1 MEMRL
6 VKTED
11 LEGLKDIWKLS
22 FGEEDRFIDLY
33 FQSRNWLHETAV
45 LLFDGRIVSMLTMIP
60 VEMIG
65 ETGERCKAS
74 MLYAIATHPDY
85 QKRGFA
91 DQLIDYSNQYL
102 QSQQV
107 SVTTLVP
114 AGEELFRFYEKRGYR
129 DGFFVREAVLSRNE
143 IETLSGRGSM
153 DCRVTPIDSSSYNRI
168 RRKLLTGHSYL
179 DYRDEEISFEKQLGC
194 IYDAD
199 LFAIE
204 IDGAEGCAYFER
216 LSQEQVMIKE
226 LLVPENYLTAVLRQ
240 ISVRVR
246 GEQYIV
252 RTPAH
257 SGEILGGAVRP
268 FGMLRINEVVC
279 MHESSA
285 PCAVSADSY
294 LGIAYD

>member
-1 MEMRL
+1 MRL
-6 VKTED
+6 VKKED
-11 LEGLKDIWKLS
+11 LEGLKEIWKLS
-22 FGEEDRFIDLY
+22 FGDEDSFIDLY
-33 FQSRNWLHETAV
+33 FQNRNWLSETAV
-45 LLFDGRIVSMLTMIP
+45 LLLDGRIVSMLTMIP

-74 MLYAIATHPDY
+74 MLYAIATHPDF

-102 QSQQV
+102 LSQQV
-107 SVTTLVP
+107 SVTLLVP
-114 AGEELFRFYEKRGYR
+114 AGEELFRFYAKRGYW
-129 DGFFVREAVLSRNE
+129 DGFFVREAVLNRNE

-153 DCRVTPIDSSSYNRI
+153 DCSVAPIDPSGYNRI
-168 RRKLLTGHSYL
+168 RRKLLAGHPYL
-179 DYRDEEISFEKQLGC
+179 DYRDEEISFEKQLGR

-216 LSQEQVMIKE
+216 ISREEVMIKE
-226 LLVPENYLTAVLRQ
+226 LLVPEKYLAAALRQ
-240 ISVRVR
+240 ISARIP

-257 SGEILGGAVRP
+257 FGEILGGAVRP
-268 FGMLRINEVVC
+268 FGMLRINGADGK
-279 MHESSA
+279 HGNSA
-285 PCAVSADSY
+285 PCAGSTDSY